1 MFASLILAGSLLWMQ
16 QADSPSPAEQPTES
30 PATVETSAAPAASEE
45 LKTAIKLLVRD
56 LDAAELAAREEAE
69 QKLVAL
75 GPAALDLLP
84 APTNRMSAEVKERL
98 GRVRD
103 KLQRLEAE
111 AVVEPTLITFS
122 GQDVPL
128 SKVLE
133 AIAEQTGNRVVDYR
147 EEYGQEPRDP
157 DVTVSLDKATFWE
170 AMDTVLDAA
179 DSTLYPYA
187 EETQGGLAVI
197 DRPEGEGPRRER
209 VMGYAGPFRVEG
221 VRVDASADLRNAGG
235 RTLILETAVAWEPR
249 LRPINLLHLL
259 EDVVATDEQ
268 GNAVEVDGEGALD
281 VQVLAGEQTV
291 TLQIPFTLP
300 PRSVAKIASLKGSF
314 TALIPGRMETFEF
327 ESFNRANQE
336 QRKAG
341 VAVILENVRR
351 NNQVWE
357 VRVRVRFDDAE
368 GSLQSHLSWIFNN
381 ECYMLD
387 AAGERVDPDTFET
400 TRQTEN
406 EVGMAY
412 YYGIEGKLNG
422 YKLIYKTPAVIIPL
436 EMEYE
441 VKDIPLP

>member
-1 MFASLILAGSLLWMQ
+1 MFASMLVAGSLLFLQDAPATM
-16 QADSPSPAEQPTES
+16 PAEGTDA
-30 PATVETSAAPAASEE
+30 PAAAAAPAASEE
-45 LKTAIKLLVRD
+45 LKAQVKQLVRE

-84 APTNRMSAEVKERL
+84 AATNRMSAEVKERL

-103 KLQRLEAE
+103 KLQRAE
-111 AVVEPTLITFS
+111 AAGVVEPTRVAFA
-122 GQDVPL
+122 GQDVAL

-133 AIAEQTGNRVVDYR
+133 AIEEQTGNRIVDYR

-157 DVTVSLDKATFWE
+157 TVTVSLDNVTFWE

-179 DSTLYPYA
+179 DSTLYPFA

-197 DRPEGEGPRRER
+197 DRMENESPRRER
-209 VMGYAGPFRVEG
+209 VMGYAGPFRIEG
-221 VRVDASADLRNAGG
+221 VRVDAGVDLKNPEA
-235 RTLILETAVAWEPR
+235 RTLMLEAAVSWEPR
-249 LRPINLLHLL
+249 LRPINILHLL
-259 EDVVATDEQ
+259 SDVQAADES
-268 GNAVEVDGEGALD
+268 GNPVEVDGDGALD
-281 VQVLAGEQTV
+281 VQVLPGEQTV
-291 TLQIPFTLP
+291 TLQVPFKLP
-300 PRSVAKIASLKGSF
+300 PRSVARIASLRGKF
-314 TALIPGRMETFEF
+314 TALIPGRVEEFQF

-336 QRKAG
+336 QRRAG
-341 VAVILENVRR
+341 VAVVLENVRR

-381 ECYMLD
+381 ECYLLD
-387 AAGERVDPDTFET
+387 AAGERVDQDGFET
-400 TRQTEN
+400 TRQTED

-412 YYGIEGKLNG
+412 LFGVEGKLNG
-422 YKLIYKTPAVIIPL
+422 YKLVYKTPAVIIPL
-436 EMEYE
+436 DMEYE